1 MMSLLLLSCGGSSVS
16 PQEQV
21 KIMEASDTTVTAE
34 TLKPTT
40 YEMKISQ
47 PGTTYAIRDVQLEAR
62 VTGYIEAVDFK
73 DGAIVKKGD
82 RLFQIDPRPFEA
94 SLLQARGNLEQ
105 AIAAR
110 NLAAH
115 NVERN
120 RSLVETGAVSREQF
134 DTYVSS
140 LEQNEGLVE
149 AAAGELVGAELNL
162 GYTTIRAPYTG
173 RLGQREVEL
182 GSLVQASG
190 SPQLVSIVQ
199 YDPMRCLVS
208 LPSNNLEQLNE
219 LMAKGEVKASV
230 RVNGTRGG
238 GGKVFQ
244 GVVDFL
250 DNQVDPNTSTV
261 LLRVRFDNPDA
272 WAFPG
277 QYSEVDI
284 SVEHIENAIVI
295 PEVALRAQ
303 QGGGQFVWLI
313 GDKDKITRQDV
324 TVENIR
330 SGNALISKGLRSGQ
344 KIVVLGSTQLA
355 AGDKVTIVTDP
366 SKVEGAPEQTDDQKA
381 KSAVKAADTTAAKA
395 KSSTSSGGGSS
406 SKSPGTSQ

>member
-1 MMSLLLLSCGGSSVS
+1 
-16 PQEQV
+16 
-21 KIMEASDTTVTAE
+21 
-34 TLKPTT
+34 
-40 YEMKISQ
+40 
-47 PGTTYAIRDVQLEAR
+47 
-62 VTGYIEAVDFK
+62 VDFK

-82 RLFQIDPRPFEA
+82 RLFQIDPGPFEA

-110 NLAAH
+110 NLSAH

-120 RSLVETGAVSREQF
+120 RPLVETGAVSREQF
-134 DTYVSS
+134 DTFVSS

-261 LLRVRFDNPDA
+261 LLRVRFDNPDT

-284 SVEHIENAIVI
+284 SVERIDNAIVI

-313 GDKDKITRQDV
+313 GDKGKITRQDV

-366 SKVEGAPEQTDDQKA
+366 SKVDGAADQTDDEKA

-395 KSSTSSGGGSS
+395 KSSTSSGSGSS